1 MPPTPAQTASG
12 YRNLWARAEIV
23 PARRDAAAAAARR
36 ILAAKDRYQPVQQA
50 TGVPWFM
57 IGALHMRES
66 GLSFAGH
73 LHNGDSLNGYT
84 VRVPKGRP
92 KVGHGPPFG
101 WTESAVD
108 ALAMKGLRTVEVWS
122 LERIL
127 YECER
132 YNGFGYLGKG
142 NSPYLWS
149 WTTLYTSGKYV
160 RDHVYDPH
168 AIDRQPGVVAILKA
182 LAAAGVVITAAPPQP
197 TPPKDAIDRATR
209 KQRTVRRAAGAAAA
223 GGGAGEA
230 AQQTGTVQP
239 ADAGHRLLDPV
250 LAWSLVGAG
259 VVIVIV
265 ATVLI
270 VRREALIERAWTG
283 AVASRL
289 ARVVL
294 ALTSK
299 KS

>member
-1 MPPTPAQTASG
+1 MTPTPAQTAAG
-12 YRNLWARAEIV
+12 YRNLWTKAEIV
-23 PARRDAAAAAARR
+23 PARRAAAATAARR
-36 ILAAKDRYQPVQQA
+36 ILAAKDRYWPVQQA
-50 TGVPWFM
+50 TGVPWVV

-92 KVGHGPPFG
+92 KLGHGPPFG

-108 ALAMKGLRTVEVWS
+108 ALVLKGLQSVPAWS

-127 YECER
+127 HECER
-132 YNGFGYLGKG
+132 YNGWGYLGKG

-149 WTTLYTSGKYV
+149 WTSLYTGGKYV

-168 AIDRQPGVVAILKA
+168 AIDRQPGVVAILKS
-182 LAAAGVVITAAPPQP
+182 LEAAGVVITTVPPQA

-209 KQRTVRRAAGAAAA
+209 KQRTARTAGGAAAA

-230 AQQTGTVQP
+230 VQRTGTAPP
-239 ADAGHRLLDPV
+239 ADAGHAPLDPV
-250 LAWSLVGAG
+250 LAWSLIGVGAA
-259 VVIVIV
+259 IAIV

-270 VRREALIERAWTG
+270 VRRTALIERAWTG
-283 AVASRL
+283 AAASRL
-289 ARVVL
+289 GRVVL
-294 ALTSK
+294 KLTGEV
-299 KS
+299 